1 MRASNKLIQALKIF
15 EGCKLKSYVDCAGV
29 LTIGYGHTLGVKPN
43 QTITQEQA
51 DSLLKGDLLPAE
63 KYVDSL
69 GVCKTQGQFDALV
82 DFVFNLGSGA
92 LRKSS
97 LLKFIK
103 QGQKDF
109 IIQSEFGKW
118 IYAGGKKQEGLIKR
132 REWEAKRW
140 VEK

>member
-92 LRKSS
+92 LTKST
-97 LLKFIK
+97 LLKKIK
-103 QGQKDF
+103 VNAETKE
-109 IIQSEFGKW
+109 IQLEFGKW
-118 IYAGGKKQEGLIKR
+118 IYAGGKKQEGLVKR

>member
-15 EGCKLKSYVDCAGV
+15 EGCKLKSYIDCAGV

-51 DSLLKGDLLPAE
+51 DTLLKGDLLPAE

-92 LRKSS
+92 LTKST
-97 LLKFIK
+97 LLKKIK
-103 QGQKDF
+103 VNAETKE
-109 IIQSEFGKW
+109 IQSEFGKW
-118 IYAGGKKQEGLIKR
+118 IYAGGKKQEGLVKR

>member
-51 DSLLKGDLLPAE
+51 DTLLKGDLLPAE

-82 DFVFNLGSGA
+82 DFVFNLGCGSLSRSTLLQYIIRGKPTAAIQAEFLKWNRSGKNI
-92 LRKSS
+92 LN
-97 LLKFIK
+97 
-103 QGQKDF
+103 
-109 IIQSEFGKW
+109 
-118 IYAGGKKQEGLIKR
+118 GLTKR
-132 REWEAKRW
+132 RQWEARRW
-140 VEK
+140 EE

>member
-29 LTIGYGHTLGVKPN
+29 LTIGYGHTLGVKPS

-51 DSLLKGDLLPAE
+51 DTLLKGDLLPAE

-92 LRKSS
+92 LTEST
-97 LLKFIK
+97 LLKKIK
-103 QGQKDF
+103 VNAETKE
-109 IIQSEFGKW
+109 IQSEIGKW

>member
-1 MRASNKLIQALKIF
+1 MKASSTLITAIKGF
-15 EGCKLKSYVDCAGV
+15 ETCRLTAYRCPAGV
-29 LTIGYGHTLGVKPN
+29 WTIGYGHTLGVKAG
-43 QTITQEQA
+43 QHITQQQA
-51 DSLLKGDLLPAE
+51 DTLLKGDLLPAE

-109 IIQSEFGKW
+109 IIQSEFDKW
-118 IYAGGKKQEGLIKR
+118 IYAGGKKQEGLVKR